1 MLVSQ
6 NVLDRQR
13 AARQMLMKHRL
24 VLLALLAFF
33 GGSKANASPWVG
45 STWLTHNRSVSECV
59 DAAQNVL
66 TDHGYRITSSTSSV
80 VFGETNERTI
90 LVNCQIP
97 RYAILEGAAIEGS
110 IDNDSGLEALKSNLA
125 RALQAVSSAQHAH
138 YIQKPR
144 AQPTPNTSPPSAPS
158 TESGG
163 LAPAYHC
170 PPGQFY
176 RVSKDICVSI
186 GSAKAFVKSSAPLG
200 VK

>member
-1 MLVSQ
+1 MW
-6 NVLDRQR
+6 LDCQR

-24 VLLALLAFF
+24 VLLAFLAFF
-33 GGSKANASPWVG
+33 GESKANASPWVG
-45 STWLTHNRSVSECV
+45 STWFMYNRSASECV

-110 IDNDSGLEALKSNLA
+110 TDNDSGLEALKSNLA
-125 RALQAVSSAQHAH
+125 RALQAVSSAQHAR

-144 AQPTPNTSPPSAPS
+144 AQPAPNASPSAPAN
-158 TESGG
+158 ESGS
-163 LAPAYHC
+163 LTPSYHC

-176 RVSKDICVSI
+176 RVSKDTCVSI
-186 GSAKAFVKSSAPLG
+186 GSAKAFLKPSAPTDA
-200 VK
+200 K